1 MSAYLDTSQLQPIGS
16 PTPTG
21 GGGGDSPDYLQRY
34 NSPAGEVISII
45 GPDGRPKGYQIGGA
59 DGQMAVFDASGNY
72 THSFA
77 PGRGSF
83 WGDFKG
89 NVLSDKKFMT
99 FLAIAGTAGYFG
111 GTPTPAAGA
120 GAAAPI
126 TAATPSWTA
135 PTLGQVATGAT
146 AVGATSPVWTGEGDT
161 GAPTPDPGNYSD
173 VGSGGYNDSG
183 PWNLPEDSQSGGT
196 TWEQIVDGAR
206 RAGQSVL
213 DFVQSNPNLLS
224 AALGAV
230 GGYLANKDD
239 FTSSTTTTTTIDP
252 AQAAYRDMLGG
263 QLANYRSSPSGYTPG
278 SGGTPAPA
286 NYGASSMASNSTGW
300 GAAPNLFSTGS
311 NATGKSNLL
320 SATNPGPSLFAGGSA
335 GSAAQYS
342 GQQGSNSTG
351 FGTPAGF
358 APTPTP
364 WNTPGSNAT
373 GFSAPGQQM
382 APNGQPL
389 SITNQGPML
398 SGQPA
403 AQAPVFSLP
412 QATPMQ
418 QPTGTANGMPDWS
431 GSNGYMNQINS
442 LLGQGTQKLNA
453 TANPYA
459 TEANP
464 YLNDM
469 IEKGRSDLT
478 GYYDQFIA
486 PKFASGSSFGSSGL
500 GFAEVAERDNQARQ
514 FAEMASGLRFN
525 DYNMRSGLAEQGA
538 GRQDELNS
546 GQRNNFLTAGNTFG
560 NFAQNAGQFNA
571 NFDINKWKAEQ
582 DEEYR
587 KMALLTGY
595 QPPGGSTSTTSTT
608 AQGNPWAGLLAGGI
622 AGANLWNTT
631 KK

>member
-1 MSAYLDTSQLQPIGS
+1 
-16 PTPTG
+16 
-21 GGGGDSPDYLQRY
+21 
-34 NSPAGEVISII
+34 
-45 GPDGRPKGYQIGGA
+45 
-59 DGQMAVFDASGNY
+59 
-72 THSFA
+72 
-77 PGRGSF
+77 
-83 WGDFKG
+83 
-89 NVLSDKKFMT
+89 
-99 FLAIAGTAGYFG
+99 
-111 GTPTPAAGA
+111 
-120 GAAAPI
+120 
-126 TAATPSWTA
+126 
-135 PTLGQVATGAT
+135 
-146 AVGATSPVWTGEGDT
+146 
-161 GAPTPDPGNYSD
+161 
-173 VGSGGYNDSG
+173 
-183 PWNLPEDSQSGGT
+183 
-196 TWEQIVDGAR
+196 
-206 RAGQSVL
+206 
-213 DFVQSNPNLLS
+213 
-224 AALGAV
+224 
-230 GGYLANKDD
+230 
-239 FTSSTTTTTTIDP
+239 
-252 AQAAYRDMLGG
+252 
-263 QLANYRSSPSGYTPG
+263 
-278 SGGTPAPA
+278 
-286 NYGASSMASNSTGW
+286 
-300 GAAPNLFSTGS
+300 
-311 NATGKSNLL
+311 
-320 SATNPGPSLFAGGSA
+320 
-335 GSAAQYS
+335 
-342 GQQGSNSTG
+342 
-351 FGTPAGF
+351 
-358 APTPTP
+358 
-364 WNTPGSNAT
+364 
-373 GFSAPGQQM
+373 
-382 APNGQPL
+382 
-389 SITNQGPML
+389 
-398 SGQPA
+398 
-403 AQAPVFSLP
+403 
-412 QATPMQ
+412 MQ